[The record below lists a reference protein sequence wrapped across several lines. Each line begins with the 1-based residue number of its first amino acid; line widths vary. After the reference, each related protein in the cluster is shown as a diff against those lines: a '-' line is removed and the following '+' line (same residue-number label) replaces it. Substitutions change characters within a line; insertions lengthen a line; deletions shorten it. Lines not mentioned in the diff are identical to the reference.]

1 MTRIGRMKTNENIL
15 MYRVKQQVVLDEH
28 CAWKKYVTMRKG
40 IVFFILALSAM
51 NTAWA
56 DKIMYPITAEP
67 QADGFSLSTVDG
79 AVVSLDDYAGK
90 FILLNFW
97 ATWCAPCRREMPSL
111 SNVHDQFAGKGL
123 EVVGIHVGPSLD
135 DIRRFLDKVPV
146 NFTVLIDKDMSLAS
160 WGVLGLP
167 TTFLINPDGRLIYKI
182 TGERQW
188 DSPEI
193 VKFLTGVIVSHGHL
207 TADELPTAMQG
218 RTLFGIFKEFMGWS
232 RLVD

>member
-1 MTRIGRMKTNENIL
+1 
-15 MYRVKQQVVLDEH
+15 MYQARQRVALDER
-28 CAWKKYVTMRKG
+28 CAWKRFIKMWKG
-40 IVFFILALSAM
+40 IVLFILVLSAM

-56 DKIMYPITAEP
+56 GKIMYPITAEP

-79 AVVSLDDYAGK
+79 AVISLDDYAGK
-90 FILLNFW
+90 FVLLNFW
-97 ATWCAPCRREMPSL
+97 AAWCAPCRREMPSL
-111 SNVHDQFAGKGL
+111 SNIHDQFTGKGL
-123 EVVGIHVGPSLD
+123 EVVGVHVGPSLAD
-135 DIRRFLDKVPV
+135 VRNFLDKVPV

-167 TTFLINPDGRLIYKI
+167 TTFLINPDGRLVYKV

-193 VKFLTGVIVSHGHL
+193 VEFLTGVMVSHGHL
-207 TADELPTAMQG
+207 MADESPAAMQD

-232 RLVD
+232 SLR